1 VAPNPGKDCFGVT
14 PKPARE
20 TRALPLAIA
29 LAADELLDAAVRL
42 VVRHLDGR
50 ML

>member
-1 VAPNPGKDCFGVT
+1 MSS
-14 PKPARE
+14 
-20 TRALPLAIA
+20 AIA